1 MEVLYAFLLLGGL
14 GLFFGIVLSICGKI
28 FYVKVDT
35 RVEDV
40 KNMLPN
46 YNCGSC
52 GYPGCAGL
60 AEALVKGEVTDPS
73 RCKPCKK
80 EEAEK
85 IRKYLE
91 DNKEIKE
98 KNK

>member
-14 GLFFGIVLSICGKI
+14 GLAFGIILAICAKI
-28 FYVKVDT
+28 FHVKEDT

-52 GYPGCAGL
+52 GYPGCAGF
-60 AEALVKGEVTDPS
+60 AEALVNKEITDPS

-80 EEAEK
+80 EDVQK
-85 IRKYLE
+85 IKDYLKQNE
-91 DNKEIKE
+91 NI
-98 KNK
+98 

>member
-1 MEVLYAFLLLGGL
+1 MEILYAFLLLGGL
-14 GLFFGIVLSICGKI
+14 GLFFGIILAICAKI
-28 FYVKVDT
+28 FYVKEDT

-52 GYPGCAGL
+52 GYPGCVGF
-60 AEALVKGEVTDPS
+60 AEALVNKEANDPS

-80 EEAEK
+80 EDVQK
-85 IRKYLE
+85 IKEYLE
-91 DNKEIKE
+91 
-98 KNK
+98 KN

>member
-14 GLFFGIVLSICGKI
+14 GLFFGIILSICGKI

-35 RVEDV
+35 RVENV

-60 AEALVKGEVTDPS
+60 AEALVKGEVNDPS

-80 EEAEK
+80 EEAKK
-85 IRKYLE
+85 IRNYLKE
-91 DNKEIKE
+91 NK
-98 KNK
+98 